1 MEMNIY
7 RPQNKVYLHKAL
19 KQGNRA
25 NWMKFSKPLCLDF
38 RFSSGT
44 KFFLKLGA
52 RASLKI
58 RVFSTRTD
66 SNSTSRNCILLL
78 ESFFLKNLLLSFD
91 LQLFPITFYALFLT
105 SSCLKSLSILSYR
118 PLFFISSVIFS
129 YFFVDEYYR
138 QLY

>member
-1 MEMNIY
+1 MEMNIH

-78 ESFFLKNLLLSFD
+78 EIFFFKNLLLSFD
-91 LQLFPITFYALFLT
+91 LQLFPYYFLYSFSHIFMFKILVYFVIQTIIFYLLRNIF
-105 SSCLKSLSILSYR
+105 
-118 PLFFISSVIFS
+118 LFF
-129 YFFVDEYYR
+129 R
-138 QLY
+138 R